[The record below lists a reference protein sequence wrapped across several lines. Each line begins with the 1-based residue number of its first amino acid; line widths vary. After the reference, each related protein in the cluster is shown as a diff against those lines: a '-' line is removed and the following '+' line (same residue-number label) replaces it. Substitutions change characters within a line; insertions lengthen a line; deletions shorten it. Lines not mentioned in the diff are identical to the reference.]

1 MSLKLAKSV
10 HNKAI
15 ADYMGLKLRDG
26 NNDTKYRKYSLKD
39 CKYHSDWNWLI
50 KVIEK
55 IEKTGETKDKYGTIV
70 VIDTT
75 YTKIGTDVLIDHK
88 LYPSFKNKIE
98 PVYLAVIQ
106 YIYKNKK

>member
-1 MSLKLAKSV
+1 MSTKLAINV

-39 CKYHSDWNWLI
+39 CKYHNDWEWLM
-50 KVIEK
+50 KVIKK
-55 IEKTGETKDKYGTIV
+55 IEKTGETKDTYGTLVEIC
-70 VIDTT
+70 TT
-75 YTKIGTDVLIDHK
+75 HTRIGTDVLIDHK
-88 LYPSFKNKIE
+88 LYPTFKNKIE

-106 YIYKNKK
+106 YIYKQK